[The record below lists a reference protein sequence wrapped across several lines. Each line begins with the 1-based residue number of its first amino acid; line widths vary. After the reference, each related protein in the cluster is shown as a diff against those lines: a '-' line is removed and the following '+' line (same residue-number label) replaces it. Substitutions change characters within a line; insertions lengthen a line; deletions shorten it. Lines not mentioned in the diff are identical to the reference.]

1 MSVWRAPGVL
11 GVQPRGLSSPD
22 FVPDWVF
29 QASSSTS
36 LPSVFLGC
44 PVGIM
49 ALPWPASGSLWS
61 Q

>member
-11 GVQPRGLSSPD
+11 GVQPWGLSSSG

-29 QASSSTS
+29 QANPSTS

-49 ALPWPASGSLWS
+49 ALPWPPSGLLWS